1 MAARRTTFGKTQRE
15 REKRAK
21 QVAKRERKQAMSE
34 VDPDEETTTE
44 TAATPPVDQE
54 AVISQ
59 LEKLH
64 ERYADGGLSLE
75 DFETAREELL
85 ARLTV

>member
-21 QVAKRERKQAMSE
+21 QVAKREKKQAMSE
-34 VDPDEETTTE
+34 MEPEE
-44 TAATPPVDQE
+44 ATPDTTAPVDQE

-64 ERYADGGLSLE
+64 ERYADGGMSLD
-75 DFETAREELL
+75 DFEAAREELL

>member
-21 QVAKRERKQAMSE
+21 QVAKREKKQAMSE
-34 VDPDEETTTE
+34 VEPEEETTSAT
-44 TAATPPVDQE
+44 TAPVDQE

-64 ERYADGGLSLE
+64 ERYADGGMSLD
-75 DFETAREELL
+75 DFEAAREELL

>member
-21 QVAKRERKQAMSE
+21 QAAKRERRLEGSDE
-34 VDPDEETTTE
+34 NETTEET
-44 TAATPPVDQE
+44 APAPTPVADQE
-54 AVISQ
+54 AVISA
-59 LEKLH
+59 LEALH
-64 ERYADGGLSLE
+64 QRYDQGGMSLE
-75 DFETAREELL
+75 DFEEHRQELL